1 MPTTLMT
8 PVDRGAP
15 GDAYGICLMEQI
27 APRLKAAVPYIKPV
41 GCEDR
46 EELLQDGLCMA
57 AHLLDANER
66 NGKKVPASSVAYY
79 TILHLKSGRRSHS
92 AARTDVMG
100 SGTQLDGKTAVISIE
115 TEVGFD
121 PETMEAIRLG
131 EFLSCS
137 QDDPSTRACRNIDWD
152 EFIDSHDY
160 RYGVLLKDMAEGKDV
175 LSRSK
180 EWGQKYYQVRIL
192 KEGMEADLREYMGSS
207 AVDDSMRRPQ
217 WVGDLHAERERAAC
231 RVH

>member
-1 MPTTLMT
+1 MSPES
-8 PVDRGAP
+8 GAV
-15 GDAYGICLMEQI
+15 LMEQI

-41 GCEDR
+41 GCEDK

-57 AHLLDANER
+57 AHLLENNER
-66 NGKKVPASSVAYY
+66 QGKQVPPSSVAYY

-92 AARTDVMG
+92 AARTDVYG
-100 SGTQLDGKTAVISIE
+100 SGTQLDGKTALLSME

-121 PETMEAIRLG
+121 PETMEPIRLG

-175 LSRSK
+175 LARSK
-180 EWGQKYYQVRIL
+180 EWGKKYSQVRVL
-192 KEGMEADLREYMGSS
+192 KEKMESDLREHMGPE
-207 AVDDSMRRPQ
+207 AVADVVRRPQ
-217 WVGDLHAERERAAC
+217 WFGDLHAERERSAC

>member
-1 MPTTLMT
+1 MSPEAG
-8 PVDRGAP
+8 V
-15 GDAYGICLMEQI
+15 CLMEQI

-41 GCEDR
+41 GSEDK

-57 AHLLDANER
+57 AHLLENNER
-66 NGKKVPASSVAYY
+66 QGKVVPPSSVAFY

-100 SGTQLDGKTAVISIE
+100 SGTQLDGKTALLSME
-115 TEVGFD
+115 TEIGWD
-121 PETMEAIRLG
+121 PELNEPIRLG
-131 EFLSCS
+131 EFLSCN

-180 EWGQKYYQVRIL
+180 EWGKKYSQVRVL
-192 KEGMEADLREYMGSS
+192 KERMESALREYMGES
-207 AVDDSMRRPQ
+207 AMADCMKRPV
-217 WVGDLHAERERAAC
+217 WFGDIHAERERSAC

>member
-1 MPTTLMT
+1 
-8 PVDRGAP
+8 
-15 GDAYGICLMEQI
+15 MEHI

-41 GCEDR
+41 GCEDK
-46 EELLQDGLCMA
+46 EELYQDGLCMA

-66 NGKKVPASSVAYY
+66 NGKQVPPSSVAYY

-100 SGTQLDGKTAVISIE
+100 SGTQLDGKVAVLSTE

-131 EFLSCS
+131 EFLACN
-137 QDDPSTRACRNIDWD
+137 QDDPSTRAARNLDWD

-175 LSRSK
+175 LARSK
-180 EWGQKYYQVRIL
+180 EWRQKYSQVRVL
-192 KEGMEADLREYMGSS
+192 KQRMEHELREHMGADAVADL
-207 AVDDSMRRPQ
+207 MRRPL
-217 WVGDLHAERERAAC
+217 WVGDLHAERERSAC
-231 RVH
+231 RH

>member
-1 MPTTLMT
+1 MSPEA
-8 PVDRGAP
+8 GAV
-15 GDAYGICLMEQI
+15 LLEQV

-41 GCEDR
+41 GCEDK

-66 NGKKVPASSVAYY
+66 NGKVVPPSSVAYY

-100 SGTQLDGKTAVISIE
+100 SGTQLDGKTCVLSME

-131 EFLSCS
+131 EFLVCD

-152 EFIDSHDY
+152 AFTNSHDY
-160 RYGVLLKDMAEGKDV
+160 RYATLLSDMAIGKDV
-175 LSRSK
+175 LHRSK
-180 EWGQKYYQVRIL
+180 EWGVKYYQVRML
-192 KEGMEADLREYMGSS
+192 KEKMEHDLREYMGPE
-207 AVDDSMRRPQ
+207 AVEDSMRRPS
-217 WVGDLHAERERAAC
+217 WFGDLHAERERSAC
-231 RVH
+231 KVH